1 MNGHDELISLLGAY
15 ALDAVDDEERRA
27 IEEHLDVCADCRA
40 EVARHLEVAAALG
53 TTAASAAP
61 DELWASIALHLGDG
75 PVEAPDSPPLLL
87 LSGPPVEP
95 ARIATADPAP
105 GTSTV
110 VALDER
116 RRRPLG
122 AILASVAAAAVIAV
136 LAVGLVQANRQNAE
150 LEAQIAQPSSIEDV
164 ADAALANPANRV
176 IELTSDTGDETAR
189 AVVTPAGDGYLVAS
203 TLDPL
208 PADRTYQLWNIGEA
222 GAISL
227 GVLGRDP
234 GATAFHVQGPITTLA
249 ITAEREGG
257 VPAPENIPLVT
268 STA

>member
-15 ALDAVDDEERRA
+15 ALDAVDDGERQA
-27 IEEHLDVCADCRA
+27 IAEHLDLCADCRA

-61 DELWASIALHLGDG
+61 DEICANIALHLGDG
-75 PVEAPDSPPLLL
+75 PLEAPDSPPLPGLAPL
-87 LSGPPVEP
+87 RPP
-95 ARIATADPAP
+95 AAP
-105 GTSTV
+105 TGATV
-110 VALDER
+110 VSLDER

-122 AILASVAAAAVIAV
+122 AILASVAAAAAV
-136 LAVGLVQANRQNAE
+136 VVFLTVGLVQANRQNAE
-150 LEAQIAQPSSIEDV
+150 LAAQNADFAAQIAQPSSIEDV
-164 ADAALANPANRV
+164 AQEALANPANRV
-176 IELTSDTGDETAR
+176 IELASDTGDESAR
-189 AVVTPAGDGYLVAS
+189 AVVTPSGGGYLVSS

-208 PADRTYQLWNIGEA
+208 PAERTYQLWSISGA

-234 GATAFHVQGPITTLA
+234 GTTAFHVQGPITTLA

-257 VPAPENIPLVT
+257 VPSPENIPLVT